1 MQRSCYTDDVSLQ
14 LEFYHRDS
22 GEKTIAALQGELQQ
36 LNAVFCQRVSGG
48 S

>member
-1 MQRSCYTDDVSLQ
+1 MQRSCYIDGISLQ
-14 LEFYHRDS
+14 LKFYHHDS